1 MHKEQLVSPMYMYM
15 YNPPQLQGLECTSC
29 TCTCTCNCKGCNVF
43 VQFATTARA
52 DLEVCLE
59 EKTTLIGNFLLQAVE
74 IFSQRL

>member
-29 TCTCTCNCKGCNVF
+29 TCTCNCKGWNVL

-59 EKTTLIGNFLLQAVE
+59 EKTTLIGSFLLQAVE